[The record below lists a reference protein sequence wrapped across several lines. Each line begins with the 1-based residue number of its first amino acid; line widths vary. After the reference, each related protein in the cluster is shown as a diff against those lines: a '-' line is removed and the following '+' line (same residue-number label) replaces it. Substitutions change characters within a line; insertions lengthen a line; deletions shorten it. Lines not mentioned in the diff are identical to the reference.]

1 MLYFAYDGSIHG
13 DWVSHYAAR
22 FAAAQSSQR
31 LILIHVRNHQSSEFE
46 LEEKLPREFAMD
58 ARLNVKLVSHVLTS
72 AGNEFK
78 AILSVIPKGP
88 ESYLV
93 CTHASRSDSI
103 DYSQAPSRSDCYV
116 RSIATYLRCVS
127 SNLVCWDCLRGC
139 YCRLPQIHD
148 VFVRPCH
155 FWGC

>member
-22 FAAAQSSQR
+22 FAAAHPSQR

-46 LEEKLPREFAMD
+46 LEEKLARIRDEC

-88 ESYLV
+88 ESYWV
-93 CTHASRSDSI
+93 CATRDQERQHRLLAGTISERLLC
-103 DYSQAPSRSDCYV
+103 AEHCHVLAV
-116 RSIATYLRCVS
+116 RVVQPVR
-127 SNLVCWDCLRGC
+127 RGAAGSG
-139 YCRLPQIHD
+139 R
-148 VFVRPCH
+148 
-155 FWGC
+155 